1 VAASELK
8 NYLCLA
14 TTELCARF
22 FRGTAELRAWFLR
35 SNVTKKRRE
44 VLEKEDYI
52 NDIMHQFQ
60 NKMLTR
66 LEFIE
71 KLAYKNL
78 PVGF

>member
-1 VAASELK
+1 MFYSTYPNIFQFVEILK
-8 NYLCLA
+8 NVQTDVYVKIR
-14 TTELCARF
+14 T
-22 FRGTAELRAWFLR
+22 

>member
-1 VAASELK
+1 MGIYGYYKYISICRNLENVQTDVYAKIRS
-8 NYLCLA
+8 
-14 TTELCARF
+14 
-22 FRGTAELRAWFLR
+22 
-35 SNVTKKRRE
+35 SNVTEKRRE

-78 PVGF
+78 PVEF

>member
-1 VAASELK
+1 MGITNIFQFVEILK
-8 NYLCLA
+8 NVQTDVYVKI
-14 TTELCARF
+14 RS
-22 FRGTAELRAWFLR
+22 
-35 SNVTKKRRE
+35 SNVTKKQRE

-60 NKMLTR
+60 NKMLTP

-78 PVGF
+78 PVEF